1 MKITKRPPS
10 NDGLSNSYISA
21 TEKILNSL
29 SGTNPQ
35 SVKVGF
41 EKTLRETVASLDAA
55 NAAAVGQ
62 SVADG
67 TKASQRRFVSG
78 LAAMFEG
85 GTLTVSNLSAIGF
98 DIKNPRAAQDV
109 LDRKA
114 QDVNATA
121 VYRRNFLELRSKL
134 VGASRDLQSEV
145 SGVLDKSS
153 DGGDYTQ
160 SLDAL
165 KDNLIKRGCF
175 SVQYSNGASVGVD
188 KYASMVC
195 RSARTESANTENLR
209 ISKAFGTDLVE
220 CVGSSV
226 TCKVCAQYRGRVF
239 SISGE
244 DKRYPP
250 LRDGANSPLKNGY
263 DVIHPNCRCEFRP
276 YFETLHS
283 EEENGEKRKFS
294 NRPFDGD
301 KRTTEQARAYQEW
314 QTVQRRAIDEQRRWN
329 ELQSLGENNPYSDIG
344 ALRRALRSDK
354 DSFAYKKS
362 HYAVRD
368 FKQYERWKRILGEE
382 NMPKNLAEF
391 QELKYNNPD
400 RFEALNNQADNAYL
414 DMDYETIKKKIGKL
428 SNVKVRKWYDKNVR
442 AIATADYS
450 NMTLE
455 EHARAAF
462 EKRNEIREQA
472 RDLMADEDMRT
483 KLQKVRPEK
492 SFDEMIAHKRE
503 KYGGTIEDIYEGI
516 IKTASTTN
524 DLVNKILGVNDE
536 DG

>member
-1 MKITKRPPS
+1 
-10 NDGLSNSYISA
+10 
-21 TEKILNSL
+21 
-29 SGTNPQ
+29 
-35 SVKVGF
+35 
-41 EKTLRETVASLDAA
+41 
-55 NAAAVGQ
+55 
-62 SVADG
+62 
-67 TKASQRRFVSG
+67 
-78 LAAMFEG
+78 
-85 GTLTVSNLSAIGF
+85 
-98 DIKNPRAAQDV
+98 
-109 LDRKA
+109 
-114 QDVNATA
+114 
-121 VYRRNFLELRSKL
+121 
-134 VGASRDLQSEV
+134 
-145 SGVLDKSS
+145 
-153 DGGDYTQ
+153 
-160 SLDAL
+160 
-165 KDNLIKRGCF
+165 
-175 SVQYSNGASVGVD
+175 
-188 KYASMVC
+188 
-195 RSARTESANTENLR
+195 
-209 ISKAFGTDLVE
+209 
-220 CVGSSV
+220 
-226 TCKVCAQYRGRVF
+226 
-239 SISGE
+239 
-244 DKRYPP
+244 
-250 LRDGANSPLKNGY
+250 
-263 DVIHPNCRCEFRP
+263 
-276 YFETLHS
+276 LHS